1 VRLPPKVGGVSPFR
15 RRRIVGHD
23 GYAVAGD
30 PMDPDPAPAAR
41 IRVLLVD
48 DHTVVRRGLRLV
60 FELEDDLEVVGEAA
74 DGREALAQV
83 AALRPDVVVMDLLM
97 PGMNG
102 VEATRAIRAAFPD
115 VEVVALTS
123 VLEDRMVVDA
133 VEAGASGYLLKE
145 TRPDELFEAVRAA
158 ARGEVRLD
166 PRAQQRLMRELR
178 RPAAPA
184 DARASLTERE
194 SEVLQL
200 LARGATNKSIAHA
213 LGVGEATVKSH
224 VSSLLAKLGLKSR
237 TQAALHALREGWV
250 SRGP

>member
-1 VRLPPKVGGVSPFR
+1 
-15 RRRIVGHD
+15 
-23 GYAVAGD
+23 
-30 PMDPDPAPAAR
+30 MDPEARNPDR

-74 DGREALAQV
+74 DGQEALARV
-83 AALRPDVVVMDLLM
+83 AELRPDVVVMDLLM
-97 PGMNG
+97 PVMNG
-102 VEATRAIRAAFPD
+102 VEATRAIRAEYPD

-133 VEAGASGYLLKE
+133 VEAGAAGYLLKE
-145 TRPDELFEAVRAA
+145 TRPDDLFEAVRAA

-178 RPAAPA
+178 RPTQTAAVA
-184 DARASLTERE
+184 RDALTERE
-194 SEVLQL
+194 AEVLQQ
-200 LARGATNKSIAHA
+200 LARGATNKAIAQA

-224 VSSLLAKLGLKSR
+224 VSAVLAKLGLKSR

-250 SRGP
+250 TRDP

>member
-1 VRLPPKVGGVSPFR
+1 MTPDTPPT
-15 RRRIVGHD
+15 
-23 GYAVAGD
+23 
-30 PMDPDPAPAAR
+30 AR

-60 FELEDDLEVVGEAA
+60 FELEDDLEIVGEAA
-74 DGREALAQV
+74 DGREALSQV

-178 RPAAPA
+178 RPVAPV
-184 DARASLTERE
+184 DARAALTERE
-194 SEVLQL
+194 AEVLQQ
-200 LARGATNKSIAHA
+200 LAQGATNKSIAQS

-250 SRGP
+250 SRGS

>member
-1 VRLPPKVGGVSPFR
+1 MTS
-15 RRRIVGHD
+15 
-23 GYAVAGD
+23 D
-30 PMDPDPAPAAR
+30 PTHPAR
-41 IRVLLVD
+41 VRVLLVD

-74 DGREALAQV
+74 DGREALARV
-83 AALRPDVVVMDLLM
+83 AELRPDVVVMDLLM
-97 PGMNG
+97 PVMNG
-102 VEATRAIRAAFPD
+102 VEATRAIRAAHPD

-133 VEAGASGYLLKE
+133 VEAGAAGYLLKE

-178 RPAAPA
+178 RPAPAPDGP
-184 DARASLTERE
+184 DALTERE
-194 SEVLQL
+194 REVLQQ
-200 LARGATNKSIAHA
+200 LARGATNKAIAQA
-213 LGVGEATVKSH
+213 LRVGEATVKSH
-224 VSSLLAKLGLKSR
+224 VSAVLAKLGLKSR

-250 SRGP
+250 TREP

>member
-1 VRLPPKVGGVSPFR
+1 
-15 RRRIVGHD
+15 
-23 GYAVAGD
+23 
-30 PMDPDPAPAAR
+30 MNPDPTPNAR
-41 IRVLLVD
+41 VRVLLVD

-60 FELEDDLEVVGEAA
+60 FELEDDLEIVGEAA
-74 DGREALAQV
+74 DGREALERV
-83 AALRPDVVVMDLLM
+83 AELRPDVVVMDLLM
-97 PGMNG
+97 PVMNG
-102 VEATRAIRAAFPD
+102 VEATRAIRTAFPD

-145 TRPDELFEAVRAA
+145 TRPDDLFEAVRAA

-178 RPAAPA
+178 RPAAPESA
-184 DARASLTERE
+184 RDALTERE
-194 SEVLQL
+194 AEVLQQ
-200 LARGATNKSIAHA
+200 LARGATNKAIAQA

-224 VSSLLAKLGLKSR
+224 VSAVLAKLGLKSR

-250 SRGP
+250 TRDP

>member
-1 VRLPPKVGGVSPFR
+1 
-15 RRRIVGHD
+15 
-23 GYAVAGD
+23 
-30 PMDPDPAPAAR
+30 MDPIPDRQNR

-74 DGREALAQV
+74 DGHEAV
-83 AALRPDVVVMDLLM
+83 ARVAELRPDVVVMDLLM

-102 VEATRAIRAAFPD
+102 VEATRAIRAEYPD

-133 VEAGASGYLLKE
+133 VEAGAAGYLLKE
-145 TRPDELFEAVRAA
+145 TRPDDLFEAVRAA

-178 RPAAPA
+178 RPAPPA
-184 DARASLTERE
+184 ALARDALTERE
-194 SEVLQL
+194 TEVLQQ
-200 LARGATNKSIAHA
+200 LARGATNKAIAQA

-224 VSSLLAKLGLKSR
+224 VSAVLAKLGLKSR

-250 SRGP
+250 TRDP

>member
-1 VRLPPKVGGVSPFR
+1 MTPE
-15 RRRIVGHD
+15 
-23 GYAVAGD
+23 
-30 PMDPDPAPAAR
+30 PDPTAR

-74 DGREALAQV
+74 DGREALARV
-83 AALRPDVVVMDLLM
+83 AELRPDVVVMDLLM

-102 VEATRAIRAAFPD
+102 VEATRAIRAAHPD

-158 ARGEVRLD
+158 FRGEVRLD

-178 RPAAPA
+178 RPAAAA
-184 DARASLTERE
+184 DGRAALTERE
-194 SEVLQL
+194 TEVLAQ
-200 LARGATNKSIAHA
+200 LARGATNKSIAQS

-224 VSSLLAKLGLKSR
+224 VSSVLAKLGLKSR

-250 SRGP
+250 TRGS